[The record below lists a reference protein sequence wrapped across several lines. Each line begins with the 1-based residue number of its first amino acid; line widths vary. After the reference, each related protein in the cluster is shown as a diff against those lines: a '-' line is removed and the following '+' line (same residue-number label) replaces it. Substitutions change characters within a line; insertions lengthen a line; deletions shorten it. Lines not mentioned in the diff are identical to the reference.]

1 MGRQSIEWHQQ
12 CIANFRMSVAAT
24 AKQLRA
30 LQQEHDE
37 QLVRLEQYEAQVS
50 RAIAEGRDGFD
61 ADKFNLKKGGE

>member
-1 MGRQSIEWHQQ
+1 MGKQPIEWHRQ
-12 CIANFRMSVAAT
+12 CIVNLRLSVAST
-24 AKQLRA
+24 VKQLRA

-37 QLVRLEQYEAQVS
+37 RLATLERYEAQVS